1 MRRFTT
7 PVLPM
12 TVPVDLTGAD
22 VYVTI
27 KQGQRKLQKTGSDV
41 ISVYDSESG
50 KTTLTIQLSQEET
63 GAFLSEK
70 QATVQVN
77 WIFENGTR
85 SATNIKKIDV
95 TENLLNEVIEYDD

>member
-7 PVLPM
+7 PALPM

-22 VYVTI
+22 IYVTI

-41 ISVYDSESG
+41 ISVYDAESG
-50 KTTLTIQLSQEET
+50 KTTLTVTLTQEET
-63 GAFLSEK
+63 GAFLAEK
-70 QATVQVN
+70 SATIQVN
-77 WIFENGTR
+77 WIFADGTR

-95 TENLLNEVIEYDD
+95 AENLLNEVIEYDD